1 MTRAANLAEAAGSG
15 FAFRNRIING
25 DMRIDQRNAGA
36 AVTPGS
42 GISYTLDRWAFQS
55 NLASKFTI
63 QQNAGSVTPPAGFNN
78 YLGATVASA
87 ATLAVGDYCFL
98 WQALEGFNCVDLAWG
113 TSSAK
118 AITLSFWVYS
128 SLTGTFG
135 GSIQNYASTRS
146 YPFSYTVGS
155 ANTWTQITITIPGD
169 TGSDWLTVNKTNG
182 GALVVN
188 FGLGLGSTFSGTAGA
203 WITSNKISVTG
214 AVNVISN
221 SGATFYITGVQLE
234 KGSVAT
240 PFENRIYSDELA
252 MCQRYYQKSFS
263 IGTAPANG
271 YAASSSGMPRYTGW
285 VRGDGTF
292 ITSIIQFVV
301 PMRTQPTINTYYPSG
316 GSAGQGYG
324 GIGNSADALIAISGV
339 DSSQQSEKGWAFYIT
354 GKTGGNVG
362 QVGVQWD
369 TSGAEL

>member
-55 NLASKFTI
+55 SLASKFTI

-135 GSIQNYASTRS
+135 GSVQNYASTRS
-146 YPFSYTVGS
+146 FPFSYTVGQ

-169 TGSDWLTVNKTNG
+169 TGSDWLSVNKTNG
-182 GALVVN
+182 GAIAVN
-188 FGLGLGSTFSGTAGA
+188 FGLGLGSNYSGTAGA
-203 WITSNKISVTG
+203 WVTSNKISVTG

-234 KGSVAT
+234 KGTVAT
-240 PFENRIYSDELA
+240 PFEFRPYGAELA
-252 MCQRYYQKSFS
+252 LCQRYYEKSYAQGTAVPSSTAVGFFS
-263 IGTAPANG
+263 ISGTTDSSNVKAPIRFAVTKRASPTMNG
-271 YAASSSGMPRYTGW
+271 YTYDTMTSGSWTYAKN
-285 VRGDGTF
+285 GT
-292 ITSIIQFVV
+292 V
-301 PMRTQPTINTYYPSG
+301 G
-316 GSAGQGYG
+316 A
-324 GIGNSADALIAISGV
+324 IAISFDTIGDSTCRATINAGV
-339 DSSQQSEKGWAFYIT
+339 AWAAVT
-354 GKTGGNVG
+354 MEGHWTA
-362 QVGVQWD
+362 
-369 TSGAEL
+369 SAEL

>member
-55 NLASKFTI
+55 SLASKFTI

-135 GSIQNYASTRS
+135 GSVQNYASTRS
-146 YPFSYTVGS
+146 FPFSYTVGQ

-169 TGSDWLTVNKTNG
+169 TGSDWLSVNKTNG
-182 GALVVN
+182 GAIAVN
-188 FGLGLGSTFSGTAGA
+188 FGLGLGSNYSGTAGA
-203 WITSNKISVTG
+203 WVTSNKISVTG

-234 KGSVAT
+234 KGTVAT
-240 PFENRIYSDELA
+240 PFEFRPY
-252 MCQRYYQKSFS
+252 
-263 IGTAPANG
+263 
-271 YAASSSGMPRYTGW
+271 
-285 VRGDGTF
+285 
-292 ITSIIQFVV
+292 
-301 PMRTQPTINTYYPSG
+301 
-316 GSAGQGYG
+316 
-324 GIGNSADALIAISGV
+324 
-339 DSSQQSEKGWAFYIT
+339 
-354 GKTGGNVG
+354 
-362 QVGVQWD
+362 
-369 TSGAEL
+369 GAELALCLRYYYKIVQGPGNTYIGSACTATANTAIGWVPFPVQMRTSPTALENDGVATDYDTVNNNNVVISTSVPILTQGNTTGTAIIYTSTGNYTTGQGCLIRLRNANSYLAFSAEL